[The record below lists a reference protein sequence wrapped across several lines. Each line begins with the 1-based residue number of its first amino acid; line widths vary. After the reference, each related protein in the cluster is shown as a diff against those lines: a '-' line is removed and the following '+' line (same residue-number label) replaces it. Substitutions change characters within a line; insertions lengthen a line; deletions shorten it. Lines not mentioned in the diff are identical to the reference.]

1 MKYVATEKDPNYVLC
16 LPFHQNKYIIVI
28 MPPSFLGVMCGTLL
42 YILMLLTGYM
52 CFSHKGK
59 HEIICENGA
68 VYANTNLMRAG
79 N

>member
-1 MKYVATEKDPNYVLC
+1 
-16 LPFHQNKYIIVI
+16 

-59 HEIICENGA
+59 HELICENGA